1 MFNDDY
7 DDENEDEEHEE
18 KQEQDDM
25 ANDNEEVG
33 SSLGRIHSHN
43 ISQFSDPSTS
53 RRLAITNQQ
62 DVGEPLSTQTTKCH
76 KSQPK

>member
-43 ISQFSDPSTS
+43 IS
-53 RRLAITNQQ
+53 
-62 DVGEPLSTQTTKCH
+62 
-76 KSQPK
+76 